1 LIQQLETV
9 QGLIPTL
16 LQLIAPSSTATY
28 VIRLAASIYLKNR
41 ITTSW
46 RILPP
51 PVEVAPN
58 AIPSDDLIPVIESAK
73 KSVHSPIPLSDR
85 QSLKTNILPL
95 IAALSNA
102 ETSAASAN
110 AANGSSKSNAE
121 SNQPIKLQMAM
132 ILGKML
138 DVDFPNDW
146 PGVVDE
152 MSTLIRGNEG
162 EVEAGLRA
170 TVEIMRGFRYVVIF
184 RWCEIRALIKLC
196 API

>member
-1 LIQQLETV
+1 METV

-58 AIPSDDLIPVIESAK
+58 AVPSDDLIPVIESAK

-110 AANGSSKSNAE
+110 AANSSSKSNAE

-170 TVEIMRGFRYVVIF
+170 TVEIMRGFRYVVTF
-184 RWCEIRALIKLC
+184 RRCEIRALIELC

>member
-1 LIQQLETV
+1 M
-9 QGLIPTL
+9 QGLVPTL

-41 ITTSW
+41 ISSSW
-46 RILPP
+46 RITPLP
-51 PVEVAPN
+51 ESEAAVAALDTNIIP
-58 AIPSDDLIPVIESAK
+58 AIEAAK
-73 KSVHSPIPLSDR
+73 KSNPIPLSDR

-102 ETSAASAN
+102 ETSTYSVEVKASA
-110 AANGSSKSNAE
+110 SE

-138 DVDFPNDW
+138 DVDFPDDW
-146 PGVVDE
+146 PGLVDE
-152 MSTLIRGNEG
+152 ISTLIRGNDG

-170 TVEIMRGFRYVVIF
+170 TVEIMRGF
-184 RWCEIRALIKLC
+184 K
-196 API
+196 